1 MKLTFGT
8 LLLFFSMQILA
19 DDSPSSILDSLL
31 GKCMNE
37 SSSVC
42 ESVLVGDTEK
52 ENILLSFL
60 DVMKSSAAFEE
71 LFVKTYGKKKYAEL
85 IDAYSLTISPLTSS
99 DFQLQSTTATSA
111 TFLGADNTTLS
122 IIKIQTGWVIDLANS
137 TFSLGGKSGN
147 NDMLEFVNLLAGAH
161 SHLIKLIK
169 NNSTEKEV
177 FKKGGLYYLASIYY
191 LVPDV
196 KKPQLDSVF
205 KDNDSDLASVRKEIL
220 TDISN

>member
-8 LLLFFSMQILA
+8 LLLFFSMQLLA
-19 DDSPSSILDSLL
+19 DDSPNLILDSLL

-99 DFQLQSTTATSA
+99 DFQLQSATATSA
-111 TFLGADNTTLS
+111 IFLGADNTTLS

-137 TFSLGGKSGN
+137 TFSLGGESGN
-147 NDMLEFVNLLAGAH
+147 NGMLEFANLLAGAH

-177 FKKGGLYYLASIYY
+177 FKKGGLYYLASIYH

-196 KKPQLDSVF
+196 QKPQLDSIF
-205 KDNDSDLASVRKEIL
+205 KDNDSDVASVRKEIL

>member
-8 LLLFFSMQILA
+8 ILLFFSMQLLA

-31 GKCMNE
+31 DKCMNE
-37 SSSVC
+37 SSSIC
-42 ESVLVGDTEK
+42 GAVLVGDTEK

-60 DVMKSSAAFEE
+60 NVMKSSAAFEE
-71 LFVKTYGKKKYAEL
+71 LYVKTYGKKKYAEL

-122 IIKIQTGWVIDLANS
+122 IIKVQAGWVIDLANS
-137 TFSLGGKSGN
+137 TFSPGGESGN
-147 NDMLEFVNLLAGAH
+147 NDMLEFVNLLAGSH

-169 NNSTEKEV
+169 NNSSEKEV
-177 FKKGGLYYLASIYY
+177 FKKGGLYYLASIYS
-191 LVPDV
+191 LLPDEQ
-196 KKPQLDSVF
+196 KPQLDSIF
-205 KDNDSDLASVRKEIL
+205 KEHDADVTSVKKEIL
-220 TDISN
+220 NGASN